1 VNGEAFAITSSPQV
15 VTLTQQN
22 SGGQLEDIEAYFSDD
37 PACAFTLEDAYFSPT
52 FCTLSND
59 NPEGAIEL
67 VVGTECNMTQFSSV
81 GATNTSWAEHPG
93 CGFYQGGDV
102 WFKFTMPATGAVRIE
117 RNNVANINAQFAL
130 YGGAPYWQEGSVLEC
145 LQLDAAHTLIAPEF
159 IGQEI
164 LVRVYNYNNA
174 SGGDFE
180 LCVFEVT
187 PPVNNDCANAITL
200 PVNATCEMQ
209 EFTSIYSGEE
219 EGLGSPGCGFFQGGD
234 VWFNFEMPASGNVRI
249 ERNNLVNMNAQYALW
264 AGTCEGFTLLECLQL
279 DAAHTLLADSLAGE
293 MVYIQVFNYNNE
305 DGGTFELCIYEVTPP
320 VNNDC
325 ADAIPLTV
333 GSECVMQTF
342 TNEYADEQKN
352 EDWPAPGCGFYQG
365 GDIWFTFE
373 MPASGHARIERS
385 NGGTNAQYAV
395 YTGDCSEFL
404 LYQCAQLTSYMN
416 IHNDT
421 LAGETMYIRV
431 FNYNNEDGG
440 DFDICVWEPNTP
452 DNDFCENAI
461 DLPVGTECTMQTFNN
476 YGCTETDGVAPPP
489 GCGFFNGGDVWF
501 TFTMPASGHLRIE
514 RNNLIDANAQFA
526 VYSGTCGN
534 FQVEKCAQLRDFLIL
549 HRDDLAGQQLYLRV
563 YNYNSGDGGE
573 FELCLWEPDIPDN
586 DFCEAAFPLTLGDCG
601 TIYSNEHTTE
611 TDGTPSPGCGSF
623 NDADVWF
630 TVVVPPSGQMII
642 DLAPGTNPHPVVA
655 LYTGTCESL
664 VQYDCDHNSS
674 DNGTSGYLVVDDPAL
689 IGETLYVRVFR
700 YVNINGGDFE
710 ICAYDPTECVI
721 YDLSEGN
728 QTACDDQ
735 TGFYDQELI
744 IEYLNEPATGSID
757 VNGELFPITGSPQ
770 TITLTDQFANSEF
783 VAVTIFFTDDTTCD
797 FFRNPG
803 YIEPA
808 TCYCPAD
815 LNDDGLVTA
824 GDLLDFL
831 GDYGCTSNCAADF
844 NQDGQTDTAD
854 LLIMLSQIGIVC
866 P

>member
-1 VNGEAFAITSSPQV
+1 
-15 VTLTQQN
+15 
-22 SGGQLEDIEAYFSDD
+22 
-37 PACAFTLEDAYFSPT
+37 
-52 FCTLSND
+52 
-59 NPEGAIEL
+59 
-67 VVGTECNMTQFSSV
+67 
-81 GATNTSWAEHPG
+81 
-93 CGFYQGGDV
+93 
-102 WFKFTMPATGAVRIE
+102 
-117 RNNVANINAQFAL
+117 
-130 YGGAPYWQEGSVLEC
+130 
-145 LQLDAAHTLIAPEF
+145 
-159 IGQEI
+159 
-164 LVRVYNYNNA
+164 
-174 SGGDFE
+174 
-180 LCVFEVT
+180 
-187 PPVNNDCANAITL
+187 
-200 PVNATCEMQ
+200 
-209 EFTSIYSGEE
+209 
-219 EGLGSPGCGFFQGGD
+219 
-234 VWFNFEMPASGNVRI
+234 
-249 ERNNLVNMNAQYALW
+249 
-264 AGTCEGFTLLECLQL
+264 
-279 DAAHTLLADSLAGE
+279 
-293 MVYIQVFNYNNE
+293 
-305 DGGTFELCIYEVTPP
+305 
-320 VNNDC
+320 
-325 ADAIPLTV
+325 
-333 GSECVMQTF
+333 
-342 TNEYADEQKN
+342 
-352 EDWPAPGCGFYQG
+352 
-365 GDIWFTFE
+365 